1 MPQKK
6 QSKHAQEIKN
16 IIKMH
21 NDYRATK
28 DKKVHTVVINDN
40 GITTT
45 LELGYYKGRSFLTV
59 K

>member
-1 MPQKK
+1 MPQKQ
-6 QSKHAQEIKN
+6 QSKHAHEIKN

-21 NDYRATK
+21 NDYRVAK

-40 GITTT
+40 GIKTNI
-45 LELGYYKGRSFLTV
+45 EFGNYKGRSFITI